1 LTPIQEPTRP
11 EAEAGVNPELAEWK
25 ELLREDF
32 EQWLS
37 ELEQV
42 PEPEEAPG
50 EAPDLYSFFE
60 QLAAANAETRKA
72 NRRTAEAI
80 SQWGETL
87 SRFDQSLAPLKES
100 VDQLAAAQP
109 RTGELSRAHCL
120 MLVELLD
127 RLQRIGRAYGSAPA
141 KSSWWGH
148 DAAWRKAWENQQRAF
163 EIVLSHLE
171 GILKKEGVTRIEVM
185 GELLDPTV
193 MTAVAVEPDAN
204 RPSQT
209 VLEEIT
215 AGYRRQ
221 GELLR
226 PAQVKVSQKV

>member
-1 LTPIQEPTRP
+1 
-11 EAEAGVNPELAEWK
+11 LADWK
-25 ELLREDF
+25 ESLREDF

-37 ELEQV
+37 ELEQA
-42 PEPEEAPG
+42 PEPEEMQS

-87 SRFDQSLAPLKES
+87 TRFDQSLAPLQES

-109 RTGELSRAHCL
+109 RSGELSRSHCL
-120 MLVELLD
+120 VLVELLD
-127 RLQRIGRAYGSAPA
+127 RLQRIGRAYGATPA
-141 KSSWWGH
+141 KGSWWGH
-148 DAAWRKAWENQQRAF
+148 NDAAWRQAWETQQRAF

-171 GILKKEGVTRIEVM
+171 GLLKKEGVMRIQVV
-185 GELLDPTV
+185 GELLDPTM

-215 AGYRRQ
+215 PGYRRH

-226 PAQVKVSQKV
+226 PAQVKVSQKA